1 MQNTTI
7 ILETERLALRTWS
20 LADAEEGF
28 KRILSDPEVMRYI
41 GTGQPNADVEQ
52 SRAWLARMC
61 AHQQQHG
68 FCFWAVVEKESNQ
81 LIGTCGLGYQ
91 RDGGLPVEFG
101 YSLAR
106 AYWGRGLATE
116 AARACL
122 RYVFE
127 HLSLAEIAASVDSR
141 NVASQRVLEKIG
153 FVLQRTEQ
161 LEDGVDFWYTAT
173 RPQELKLKGVGEN

>member
-1 MQNTTI
+1 MK
-7 ILETERLALRTWS
+7 ILETERLFLRTWS

-28 KRILSDPEVMRYI
+28 RRIWSDPEVMRYI

-52 SRAWLARMC
+52 SRAWLERMR
-61 AHQQQHG
+61 AHQEQHG

-81 LIGTCGLGYQ
+81 LIGSCGLGYQ
-91 RDGGLPVEFG
+91 RDGGLPIEFG

-106 AYWGRGLATE
+106 DYWGRGLATE

-141 NVASQRVLEKIG
+141 NVASQKVLEKIG
-153 FVLQRTEQ
+153 FVYQRTEQ
-161 LEDGVDFWYTAT
+161 TEDGIDFWYTAT
-173 RPQELKLKGVGEN
+173 RPQELQPQDVGENLK

>member
-1 MQNTTI
+1 MTI

-20 LADAEEGF
+20 LEDAEVGF
-28 KRILSDPEVMRYI
+28 NRIWSDPEVMRYI

-52 SRAWLARMC
+52 SRAWLARMI

-81 LIGTCGLGYQ
+81 LIGTCGLAHQ
-91 RDGGLPVEFG
+91 RDGGLPIEFG

-106 AYWGRGLATE
+106 AYWGRGYATE
-116 AARACL
+116 AAGACL

-127 HLSLAEIAASVDSR
+127 HLPLPELIARFDSR

-153 FVLQRTEQ
+153 FVYQKTEQ
-161 LEDGVDFWYTAT
+161 LEDGVDIWYTAT
-173 RPQELKLKGVGEN
+173 RPRQS